1 MAVASSRV
9 EAVTRILWEEYAC
22 LRLNHDFCMP
32 LSPPSTPQ
40 VPGAEEL
47 VVRVVSSVEKRLD
60 TKPRFAKVF
69 ADSDYPK
76 DFPYKSKVSE

>member
-1 MAVASSRV
+1 MP
-9 EAVTRILWEEYAC
+9 VTQSIFSAC
-22 LRLNHDFCMP
+22 PLRGPPP
-32 LSPPSTPQ
+32 LSPFRTPK

-76 DFPYKSKVSE
+76 EFPYKSKVSE